1 MEYLGH
7 LQFLHQ
13 NSMNSSHA
21 HVKLLCQVAH
31 RQSSVFL
38 QGVVHWRNQT
48 LIYFRFP
55 ALAFFFLQRCSA
67 VFEPFEPLKHQRT
80 ANSWSSRCTFHQF
93 VGLSGRF
100 PDIPTEFDDSPNF
113 RSLCWRHIALCP
125 WLVQTLFTSVSNV
138 EMTSKLRLTFAERQ
152 AATSQNFKLIVKQKM
167 SFITCVFLDFTAN
180 LHLLREPVTMVIQM
194 ARAGNRWIFSLSNSD
209 NRIARM

>member
-13 NSMNSSHA
+13 NSMNSSHT
-21 HVKLLCQVAH
+21 HVKLLFQVAH

-38 QGVVHWRNQT
+38 QGVVHWLNQT

-55 ALAFFFLQRCSA
+55 APAFFFLQRCSA
-67 VFEPFEPLKHQRT
+67 VFKPFKPLKHQRT
-80 ANSWSSRCTFHQF
+80 ANSWSSRCTFYQF

-113 RSLCWRHIALCP
+113 RSLCWHHIALCP
-125 WLVQTLFTSVSNV
+125 RLVQTLFTSLSNV
-138 EMTSKLRLTFAERQ
+138 EMTSKLRLTFAERHV
-152 AATSQNFKLIVKQKM
+152 ATSRNFKLIVKQKM
-167 SFITCVFLDFTAN
+167 SLLHVYFWILLQICTCSEN
-180 LHLLREPVTMVIQM
+180 LLLC
-194 ARAGNRWIFSLSNSD
+194 
-209 NRIARM
+209 

>member
-38 QGVVHWRNQT
+38 QGVVHWRNQS

-55 ALAFFFLQRCSA
+55 APAFFLQRCSA
-67 VFEPFEPLKHQRT
+67 VFEPFETLKHQWT

-100 PDIPTEFDDSPNF
+100 HDIPTEFDDSPNF

-138 EMTSKLRLTFAERQ
+138 EMMSKLRLTFVERHV
-152 AATSQNFKLIVKQKM
+152 ATSRNFKLIVKQKM

-180 LHLLREPVTMVIQM
+180 LHLLREPVTILIHT
-194 ARAGNRWIFSLSNSD
+194 ARAGNRWTFSLSMD

>member
-21 HVKLLCQVAH
+21 HVKLLCQVPH

-55 ALAFFFLQRCSA
+55 APAFFFLQRCSA

-93 VGLSGRF
+93 VGLSGCF
-100 PDIPTEFDDSPNF
+100 PDLMTAQASVLSLDAILRYALGSFKLCLLPSQTLKWRQNYAWLSPNVTL
-113 RSLCWRHIALCP
+113 RCP
-125 WLVQTLFTSVSNV
+125 KISSWL
-138 EMTSKLRLTFAERQ
+138 
-152 AATSQNFKLIVKQKM
+152 
-167 SFITCVFLDFTAN
+167 
-180 LHLLREPVTMVIQM
+180 
-194 ARAGNRWIFSLSNSD
+194 
-209 NRIARM
+209 

>member
-21 HVKLLCQVAH
+21 HVKLLCQVAP

-55 ALAFFFLQRCSA
+55 APAFFFLQRCSA
-67 VFEPFEPLKHQRT
+67 VFEPFEQLNHQRT
-80 ANSWSSRCTFHQF
+80 ANSWSSWCTFHQF
-93 VGLSGRF
+93 VGLCGRF
-100 PDIPTEFDDSPNF
+100 PDILTEFDDSPNF

-152 AATSQNFKLIVKQKM
+152 TATSRNFKLIVKQKN
-167 SFITCVFLDFTAN
+167 VFYYMCISGFYCKFAPA
-180 LHLLREPVTMVIQM
+180 LLL
-194 ARAGNRWIFSLSNSD
+194 W
-209 NRIARM
+209 